1 MSITIF
7 QKSSF
12 FKDINS
18 KKDYSYVTIM
28 DTQTMQSFFG
38 MAPVMSI
45 SINDSTDTSI
55 TKNMQG
61 GFNYASFQ
69 DNPSVIQ
76 ITGFYPIASYSRNNN
91 CKTSSNNTS
100 TVDVFFNK
108 YKASKSNNA
117 LKLTI
122 GKQTYNTILINMKR
136 ESLQDSKYAGLM
148 GYQMTLIGKRTT

>member
-1 MSITIF
+1 MSIIF
-7 QKSSF
+7 QRSSF
-12 FKDINS
+12 FKDTNS
-18 KKDYSYVTIM
+18 NKDYSYVTIM
-28 DTQTMQSFFG
+28 DDKTMQTFFG

-69 DNPSVIQ
+69 DNPSIIQ
-76 ITGFYPIASYSRNNN
+76 ITGFYPIASYSRDNK
-91 CKTSSNNTS
+91 CKTSTS
-100 TVDVFFNK
+100 TSTIDKFFNK
-108 YKASKSNNA
+108 YKASKSNST
-117 LKLTI
+117 LKLTV
-122 GKQTYNTILINMKR
+122 GDQTYNTILINMRR